1 MVILHLQVK
10 IYTYF
15 FQKIAFLWYEFKK
28 SRLFSLMI
36 EYSLAGYEVRY
47 SQINL
52 DSERDLGSQEK
63 LKKSSS
69 QVTHV
74 FYLLL
79 SYK

>member
-1 MVILHLQVK
+1 
-10 IYTYF
+10 
-15 FQKIAFLWYEFKK
+15 
-28 SRLFSLMI
+28 MI

-69 QVTHV
+69 QVTHA